1 MDELSITREEAIR
14 RFKDSKKKKEEFL
27 KKAVENVREEYFQ
40 RTGHYPKYI
49 EVW

>member
-14 RFKDSKKKKEEFL
+14 RFKDSKKKKEKFI
-27 KKAVENVREEYFQ
+27 KKAIEDALEEHYK